1 MSGSVKYRRMRA
13 AARTRNGGREGKKEG
28 VEKLATASSSFR
40 PLRRLTTRIAYLREL
55 ERLLLLLVLV
65 SAHDMLRVWLVV
77 CLLRI

>member
-1 MSGSVKYRRMRA
+1 M
-13 AARTRNGGREGKKEG
+13 
-28 VEKLATASSSFR
+28 LATAKLFLQT
-40 PLRRLTTRIAYLREL
+40 LRRLTTCIAYLREL